1 MEIDFDKLLVSP
13 FVTKIDAGLA
23 TVAGGVLI
31 FATILALID
40 FTLTMI
46 RTIENRDQLITAMFE
61 RMLKYAF
68 C

>member
-46 RTIENRDQLITAMFE
+46 RTN
-61 RMLKYAF
+61 
-68 C
+68 